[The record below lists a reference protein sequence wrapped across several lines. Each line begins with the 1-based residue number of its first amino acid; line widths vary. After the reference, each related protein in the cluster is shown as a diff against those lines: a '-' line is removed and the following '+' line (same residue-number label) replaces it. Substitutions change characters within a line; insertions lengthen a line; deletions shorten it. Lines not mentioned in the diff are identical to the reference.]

1 MEPFIELLTKTAAE
15 LMCGNNKEVFIIG
28 DFNINYAAKGN
39 KERTLLKDFEAL
51 TSLRQ
56 VIDQITRFSRT
67 NSTID
72 LLFTNSEHISNFGT
86 LDLNLSD
93 HEAIFMTRKKKK
105 EHFNIKSTTGRS
117 YLNYNKELFQTQ
129 IINSNWDAFQ
139 DTLDVNV
146 YWENLE
152 RIERTRRES
161 NFF

>member
-28 DFNINYAAKGN
+28 DFNINYAANGN

-51 TSLRQ
+51 TGLRQ

-93 HEAIFMTRKKKK
+93 HEAIFTTSKKKK
-105 EHFNIKSTTGRS
+105 EQFNIKSTT
-117 YLNYNKELFQTQ
+117 ELFQTQ
-129 IINSNWDAFQ
+129 IINANWDAFQ

-146 YWENLE
+146 YWGNLE